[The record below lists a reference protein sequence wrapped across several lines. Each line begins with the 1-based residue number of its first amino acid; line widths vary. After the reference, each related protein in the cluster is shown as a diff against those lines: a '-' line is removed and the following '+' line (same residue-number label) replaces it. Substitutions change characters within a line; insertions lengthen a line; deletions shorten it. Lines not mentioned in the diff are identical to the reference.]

1 MTNKED
7 STQKQYQDSPIGYE
21 LALLLKIANEP
32 GMLGK
37 VTTIIGKFKSNIYT
51 VDTVDVTHEYTLRE
65 FRISTSDQEEAHK
78 LSTELDKHDGVEVV
92 HASDITFQMHRQ
104 GKIEISN
111 KVPVNNH
118 ADLSHVYTPGVG
130 RVCMAI
136 HENKDAVY
144 SLTHKANT
152 IAVVTDG
159 TAVLGL
165 GDIGPEAA
173 MPVMEGKAMLFK
185 SFANIDA
192 WPICLDTKD
201 TEEIISIV

>member
-1 MTNKED
+1 M
-7 STQKQYQDSPIGYE
+7 I
-21 LALLLKIANEP
+21 KIDEQ
-32 GMLGK
+32 
-37 VTTIIGKFKSNIYT
+37 S
-51 VDTVDVTHEYTLRE
+51 
-65 FRISTSDQEEAHK
+65 
-78 LSTELDKHDGVEVV
+78 
-92 HASDITFQMHRQ
+92 
-104 GKIEISN
+104 
-111 KVPVNNH
+111 
-118 ADLSHVYTPGVG
+118 
-130 RVCMAI
+130 MAI

-192 WPICLDTKD
+192 WPICLDT
-201 TEEIISIV
+201 